1 MIRSDEQAL
10 EEKLQLAEEALE
22 RGERMAVANRFAGAI
37 MHEVNNPLEAITN
50 LVFLTKLNAGN
61 QAQVLENV
69 ETIEQQLSILGGVT
83 RRSLKFHHEHSTL
96 TECDL
101 VEVAKSALK
110 IHANKI
116 GRHHISVEPLFCES
130 ANAFI
135 YEAEILQVISNLL
148 LNALEALS
156 TCENNRRLL
165 IRVSQTGTAAHI
177 TIADSGPGIPEP
189 FTRNLFQAYR
199 TSKPSGT
206 GLGLWISKR
215 IIDRHHGNIR
225 LRTSR
230 KVGLSGTAFRVS
242 IPLARAA

>member
-1 MIRSDEQAL
+1 MSRSEEQTL
-10 EEKLQLAEEALE
+10 QEKLQLAEEALE
-22 RGERMAVANRFAGAI
+22 RSERMAVANRFAGAI

-50 LVFLTKLNAGN
+50 LVFLTKLNAGDR
-61 QAQVLENV
+61 AQVLENM
-69 ETIEQQLSILGGVT
+69 ETIDQQLSTLGAVT
-83 RRSLKFHHEHSTL
+83 RRSLKFHHDHSIL

-110 IHANKI
+110 IHADKI
-116 GRHHISVEPLFCES
+116 RRHHISVDPLFCES
-130 ANAFI
+130 ARAFI

-156 TCENNRRLL
+156 TCTNNRRLL
-165 IRVSQTGTAAHI
+165 IRVAQTGATAHI
-177 TIADSGPGIPEP
+177 TIADSGPGIPES
-189 FTRNLFQAYR
+189 FKRNLFQAYQ

-225 LRTSR
+225 LKTSR
-230 KVGLSGTAFRVS
+230 RAGLSGTAFRVS
-242 IPLARAA
+242 IPLAKAA